1 MALNIL
7 TDNFESMD
15 VTRLKQILSE
25 RILVIDGAMGTQ
37 IQDRNLTAKDFGGP
51 EYEGCNEY
59 LNLTRPDVI
68 QAIHEA
74 YLAAGADIIETNTF
88 GGTSIVLAEYALQDK
103 VIEINRAG
111 ARLARA
117 AADRLSTSDRPRL
130 VAGAMGPTTK
140 TLLVTG
146 GVTFDQLTESFY
158 HQAKGLIEGGADLL
172 LLETA
177 QDTLNLKAA
186 AIGILK
192 ARADSGRDLPL
203 MISATIERTGTMLA
217 GQAVEALYTSLEH
230 LPILSIGLNCAT
242 GPEFMTDHI
251 RSLAA

>member
-1 MALNIL
+1 
-7 TDNFESMD
+7 MD
-15 VTRLKQILSE
+15 IRQLQDILSN

-37 IQDRNLTAKDFGGP
+37 IQNRNLSAGDFGGP
-51 EYEGCNEY
+51 QLEGCNEH

-74 YLAAGADIIETNTF
+74 YLAAGADIVETNTF
-88 GGTSIVLAEYALQDK
+88 GGTSIVLAEYGLQDK
-103 VIEINRAG
+103 VLEINREG

-117 AADRLSTSDRPRL
+117 AAERFSTSDRPRF

-158 HQAKGLIEGGADLL
+158 LQTKGLIEGGADLL

-186 AIGILK
+186 AIGVLK
-192 ARADSGRDLPL
+192 ARDESGRKLPL
-203 MISATIERTGTMLA
+203 MISATIERTGTMRA
-217 GQAVEALYTSLEH
+217 GQSVETLYTSL
-230 LPILSIGLNCAT
+230 
-242 GPEFMTDHI
+242 
-251 RSLAA
+251 